1 METPDYW
8 VILKFTVEDKI
19 YYKVFAS
26 FVGGYLDGDRWRMNS
41 GIVSVTESD
50 DSYLFAG
57 ASGSV
62 YSCRKSKYRT
72 TAYAQQILEGFMS
85 QAYDV
90 KEILIEIMPE
100 DTNWTQVE
108 YGL

>member
-8 VILKFTVEDKI
+8 VILKLTVEDKT

-41 GIVSVTESD
+41 GVVSVTESD
-50 DSYLFAG
+50 DSYSFAG

-62 YSCRKSKYRT
+62 YSCRKGKYRT
-72 TAYAQQILEGFMS
+72 TAYTQQILEGFIS
-85 QAYDV
+85 HAYKANAV
-90 KEILIEIMPE
+90 IEIMPE